1 MLGVFAV
8 AAICLVP
15 PVDGPMIDGY
25 SPSGQYGGHWGV
37 DYEATLGDPVDAPA
51 SGIVTF
57 AGSVAGMQTITIQP
71 VTGFKVSV
79 SYLSGIDVSAGDY
92 VRRGLRIGRAGV
104 EDGASGVHLSTR
116 IGGRYVDPAT
126 QMGCRSTEITR
137 ALRLVTPPQPYP
149 RRRANRNPRRDLRSH
164 PYRSSSRRRGRS
176 PSGRSGQDSLHAR
189 GEPLAEI
196 RQ

>member
-1 MLGVFAV
+1 MLGVFAI
-8 AAICLVP
+8 AAVCLVS
-15 PVDGPMIDGY
+15 PVDGPVIDGY
-25 SPSGQYGGHWGV
+25 SPSGRYGGHWGV
-37 DYEATLGDPVDAPA
+37 DYEANIGDPVYAPA

-79 SYLSGIDVSAGDY
+79 SYLSGIGVSAGDD
-92 VRRGLRIGRAGV
+92 VRRGLRVGWAGV
-104 EDGASGVHLSTR
+104 EDGVPGVHLSTR

-149 RRRANRNPRRDLRSH
+149 RRRANRNSRRDLRSH
-164 PYRSSSRRRGRS
+164 PHSPPARR
-176 PSGRSGQDSLHAR
+176 
-189 GEPLAEI
+189 
-196 RQ
+196 